1 MPPEQLNYSAVGAI
15 GKKPIIGILGGIGSG
30 KSTVAAEFAK
40 LGCKV
45 IDADKIA
52 HELLLYKTAVKEKVV
67 GLFGQAILNS
77 AGKIDREKLAE
88 VVFAD
93 TPSRCSMPDARYS
106 SRINPPTA
114 GLNQNPALL
123 GQESRTENQE
133 SRTENQESRTENQE
147 SRIEN
152 RVSRIEMLNEIIHPL
167 VLQRA
172 EELIE
177 QYNRQNQVKAIV
189 LDMPLLVEV
198 GWDQRCDKLIFV
210 DCEQKLRLDRAKKL
224 GFDKNQ
230 VEIRENFQI
239 SLDNKA
245 NLADNTIENNSD
257 FSVLA
262 KQVVNIFSYIMY
274 NG

>member
-1 MPPEQLNYSAVGAI
+1 VGAT

-52 HELLLYKTAVKEKVV
+52 RELLLYKKAVKEKVV
-67 GLFGQAILNS
+67 GLFGRTILNS

-93 TPSRCSMPDARYS
+93 ADKLSL
-106 SRINPPTA
+106 I
-114 GLNQNPALL
+114 
-123 GQESRTENQE
+123 
-133 SRTENQESRTENQE
+133 
-147 SRIEN
+147 
-152 RVSRIEMLNEIIHPL
+152 NEIIHPL

-172 EELIE
+172 QELIK
-177 QYNRQNQVKAIV
+177 QYDCQKQVKAIV

-198 GWDQRCDKLIFV
+198 GWDKRCDKLIFV
-210 DCEQKLRLDRAKKL
+210 DCEQELRLDRAKKL

-230 VEIRENFQI
+230 VKIRENFQI

-245 NLADNTIENNSD
+245 NLVDYTVENNSD